1 MGRDPEAVVVFTG
14 RTVERMLEER
24 GSSAWALD
32 RHHALRCE
40 YVICCRNSR
49 AEFTRP
55 GPEAHGSAFLIARIK
70 DVVPAPGEEHRLL
83 IEFGEYAL
91 IDVPDLWKGW
101 RNPVRYAPLS
111 ELGID
116 PTTLQFSPMPDARR
130 GSPATTERVEPTSR
144 RKGLTIEDAKRGLAE
159 TFGVSPDSIEITIR
173 G

>member
-1 MGRDPEAVVVFTG
+1 MKRDADAVVVFTG

-70 DVVPAPGEEHRLL
+70 DVVPAPGEEHRFL
-83 IEFGEYAL
+83 IEFGEYAV

-101 RNPVRYAPLS
+101 RNPVRYASLA

-116 PTTLQFSPMPDARR
+116 PTTLQFSPMPDA
-130 GSPATTERVEPTSR
+130 GGASATTERVEGTPR
-144 RKGLTIEDAKRGLAE
+144 RKGLTIADAKRGLAE